1 MNIVHLN
8 HSVQIDRV
16 RFAPLRDI
24 VFINKVR
31 VRCKGKVET
40 PAPFLAFLLPFSS
53 N

>member
-24 VFINKVR
+24 VFINKGR
-31 VRCKGKVET
+31 VTFKGKVET
-40 PAPFLAFLLPFSS
+40 PAPFLAFFAAF
-53 N
+53 